1 MTDNLNIV
9 RHFLY
14 QAGLSPEFIA
24 IEDRDQSYS
33 YKQLDQLVRNY
44 TAYYDDLGLYKGTKV
59 IVLHPPCVELF
70 AAILALLS
78 KGCAVVFVEEWSKI
92 SDITAACQTIQCDYI
107 ITGWKGKC
115 IRLFNKTLR
124 KLSLLNIHS
133 VPKTENQSLSPVLM
147 DDSSPAI
154 ISFSSGSSG
163 ASKAVVRT
171 HGTLNAQ
178 FNALKNHIKLAD
190 TNRMCT
196 NFPVVILLN
205 LGLGICTVLS
215 ENIVMSNLKKSKI
228 GDLYNELLSKSVT
241 HLAISPF
248 LMINLAIYSLNQSL
262 KQLKFNQILS
272 GGSPIYP
279 KYAEMLVAAFDC
291 NHIDILY
298 GSSEAEPIAACNA
311 QSIVDNRGGRGLFA
325 GKVDAATQCIIGRV
339 VDSKFQMSDVNSIGE
354 ILVSGDHVVKLYLNS
369 DLAFQKNK
377 ISLDGVLWHRTGDYG
392 YYDHN
397 GSLFLTG
404 QPIQTLNNQ
413 VLFDIEKSLV
423 EIDGIDLGTIL
434 GNKAYIQLSNHRYK
448 SSVSQKL
455 MELYPELNA
464 IQFLQLPLDRR
475 HNGKIKYHL
484 LK

>member
-1 MTDNLNIV
+1 MKNHLNIV
-9 RHFLY
+9 SHFLKK
-14 QAGLSPEFIA
+14 AESSPEFIA
-24 IEDRDQSYS
+24 IEDKDQSYS
-33 YKQLDQLVRNY
+33 YKELNHLVRDF
-44 TAYYDDLGLYKGTKV
+44 TAYFDKLGLHEGTKV
-59 IVLHPPCVELF
+59 IILHKSCVELF
-70 AAILALLS
+70 AAILALLG
-78 KGCAVVFVEEWSKI
+78 KGCSVVFVEEWSKI
-92 SDITAACQTIQCDYI
+92 SDITACCQTIQCDYI

-115 IRLFNKTLR
+115 IRLFNQTLR

-133 VPKTENQSLSPVLM
+133 VPKSGNQSLTPVLM
-147 DDSSPAI
+147 DDTCPAI

-178 FNALKNHIKLAD
+178 FNALKKHIKLVD

-228 GDLYNELLSKSVT
+228 GDLYHELLSKSVT

-248 LMINLAIYSLNQSL
+248 LLINLAKYTLNQSL
-262 KQLKFNQILS
+262 KQLKFSQILS
-272 GGSPIYP
+272 GGSAFYP
-279 KYAEMLVAAFDC
+279 KYAEMVLAAFNC
-291 NHIDILY
+291 NDIDILY
-298 GSSEAEPIAACNA
+298 GSSEAEPIASCKA

-325 GKVDAATQCIIGRV
+325 GKVDATTQCIIGCV
-339 VDSKFQMSDVNSIGE
+339 TESKFIRSELNSIGE
-354 ILVSGDHVVKLYLNS
+354 ILVSGDHVVKFYLNS

-377 ISLDGVLWHRTGDYG
+377 ISLDGVLWHRTGDFG
-392 YYDHN
+392 YYDDN

-404 QPIQTLNNQ
+404 QPIQTLSNQ

-423 EIDGIDLGTIL
+423 EIDGIELGTIID
-434 GNKAYIQLSNHRYK
+434 NKAYIQLSKNRFK
-448 SSVSQKL
+448 SNVRQKL
-455 MELYPELNA
+455 MELYPDLNS

-475 HNGKIKYHL
+475 HNGKIKYQI